1 MVPTRIL
8 PGGFISF
15 FCYSETTENYKCMIC
30 ANIFDSKESIKEH
43 LKSSHENTEHNEN
56 DYELVNEAFNCEL
69 CGRYFSYKHHLQHH
83 VERYKNN
90 LNEKMFNLAHYYYCA
105 KSSAGSTTILRW
117 LRK

>member
-1 MVPTRIL
+1 
-8 PGGFISF
+8 
-15 FCYSETTENYKCMIC
+15 MIC
-30 ANIFDSKESIKEH
+30 ANVFDSKESIKEH

-90 LNEKMFNLAHYYYCA
+90 KNEKMFNLACINIIVPNHLQVVPQYYDGY
-105 KSSAGSTTILRW
+105 GSKITLF
-117 LRK
+117 L

>member
-30 ANIFDSKESIKEH
+30 ANVFDSKESIKEH

-90 LNEKMFNLAHYYYCA
+90 FKRKNVQF
-105 KSSAGSTTILRW
+105 STLLLLCQIICR
-117 LRK
+117 